1 MDNYWD
7 SFECQ
12 IQCEEVYTE
21 EPDLS
26 ELEEIMIEII
36 TAKEANL
43 VTGILPKENF
53 EVIKPKLDE
62 LASKAQI
69 ELSYHPADKDP
80 NKIYFKCLTTDTVLP
95 IEIGR
100 AHV

>member
-26 ELEEIMIEII
+26 ELEE
-36 TAKEANL
+36 TH
-43 VTGILPKENF
+43 
-53 EVIKPKLDE
+53 D
-62 LASKAQI
+62 
-69 ELSYHPADKDP
+69 
-80 NKIYFKCLTTDTVLP
+80 
-95 IEIGR
+95 
-100 AHV
+100 